1 MPTLSTHDP
10 HRYAVRSPSQSGGP
24 RKVRPSASLPPLAIT
39 REASFLQMTASSA
52 STAQYGHA
60 NTTSATFISSVSWQI
75 AKLCIEVITYQYTDA
90 SSVRDNRRA
99 TICNV
104 RSVSPFFSRVFP
116 DAAESPR
123 HDDRCQRQFSV
134 HSMLRASGQ
143 T

>member
-60 NTTSATFISSVSWQI
+60 NTTECDVYLLGILA
-75 AKLCIEVITYQYTDA
+75 
-90 SSVRDNRRA
+90 
-99 TICNV
+99 
-104 RSVSPFFSRVFP
+104 
-116 DAAESPR
+116 
-123 HDDRCQRQFSV
+123 DRQALYRGYNLSV
-134 HSMLRASGQ
+134 HGCIQRAR
-143 T
+143 